1 MKTTTTLIAALG
13 IAALA
18 SISFVGCDSE
28 PETGNN
34 GFVGQVVD
42 SVALAV
48 ADNLQEAARAP
59 EDTDVIEEVLLP
71 ATDLAVTIYDPE
83 FEPAVR
89 DLLADGD
96 TVYAIYDGALLV
108 YDLTTDDY
116 SLAVGDDALTTL
128 VRHAGSIFAAGERLY
143 RVDGAELIPDET
155 EFNGRVKSLC
165 SFDASLMIGTDCGL
179 YARNLLGTT
188 LLLEDMDVS
197 AMVADREGLWIG
209 THGNGLFRWDGEEYR
224 QRYLTRDESLFDH
237 VTALAYNHDHVYLG
251 TVNGMFVFDGG
262 SWKTLTIEDGL
273 PGNVVTSLDATGW
286 VVYVGTNAG
295 MASFFD
301 GEFSP
306 VKSLETQMIT
316 AIDRVEHN
324 LFAGTVEDGIVLK
337 SGPTVKTLM
346 EPQLQPEQGLAAVIH

>member
-18 SISFVGCDSE
+18 GISFVGCDSE

-34 GFVGQVVD
+34 GFVGQLVD

-48 ADNLQEAARAP
+48 ADNLHEAARTP
-59 EDTDVIEEVLLP
+59 ESANVVDGDLHP
-71 ATDLAVTIYDPE
+71 ATDLAVEIYDPE

-89 DLLADGD
+89 DLLANGD

-108 YDLTTDDY
+108 YDLTTNDY

-155 EFNGRVKSLC
+155 EFSGRVKSLC

-188 LLLEDMDVS
+188 LLLEDMNIS
-197 AMVADREGLWIG
+197 AMVADRDGLWIG
-209 THGNGLFRWDGEEYR
+209 THGDGLYRWDGDKYR
-224 QRYLTRDESLFDH
+224 QRYLSRDKSLFDH

-262 SWKTLTIEDGL
+262 NWKTLTTEDGL
-273 PGNVVTSLDATGW
+273 PGNVVTSIDAAGW
-286 VVYVGTNAG
+286 VVYVGTNVG
-295 MASFFD
+295 MVSYFED
-301 GEFSP
+301 EFSP
-306 VKSLETQMIT
+306 VKNLETQMIT
-316 AIDRVEHN
+316 SIDRVENN

-337 SGPTVKTLM
+337 SGSVVKTLV
-346 EPQLQPEQGLAAVIH
+346 EPQLQSEQGLAAVIH